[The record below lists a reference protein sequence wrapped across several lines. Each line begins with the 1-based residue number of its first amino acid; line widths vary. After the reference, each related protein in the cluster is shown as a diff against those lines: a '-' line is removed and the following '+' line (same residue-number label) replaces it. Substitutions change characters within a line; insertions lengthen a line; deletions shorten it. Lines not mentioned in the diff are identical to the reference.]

1 MISLYNIFYTILLVS
16 CFTNKIA
23 IGFNGPTQPF
33 HFYPVNPMTATH
45 CPNVDQY
52 EYFLGKCFCAPGWE
66 LDSNSGNCSVPLLK
80 NGNCE
85 CPPDVPDRSRY
96 ISSQ

>member
-1 MISLYNIFYTILLVS
+1 MINLYLYSVLLLGS
-16 CFTNKIA
+16 CFTKIA
-23 IGFNGPTQPF
+23 NCFQPF
-33 HFYPVNPMTATH
+33 LFYPVNPMTATH

-96 ISSQ
+96 ISSQLSSIIS